1 MIRSIV
7 FASAFA
13 ALALLAVGCT
23 SAREQTMDNHE
34 SVSRQIAKSL
44 VHQLEERSDLRH
56 MHLTVK
62 EFDDQT
68 GASRTRVHRGK
79 VYFAQSETP
88 QEFRQELI
96 EALSSRMA
104 VVDGTS
110 GYAQGAPAS
119 LETGMR
125 SAVLVG
131 EYTADGSKTVF
142 LRARV
147 IDTHNNVVLATAE
160 GIVRK

>member
-1 MIRSIV
+1 
-7 FASAFA
+7 
-13 ALALLAVGCT
+13 
-23 SAREQTMDNHE
+23 
-34 SVSRQIAKSL
+34 
-44 VHQLEERSDLRH
+44 

-62 EFDDQT
+62 EFDDHT
-68 GASRTRVHRGK
+68 GASKTLVHRGK
-79 VYFAQSETP
+79 VYFAKSETP
-88 QEFRQELI
+88 QDFRQELI
-96 EALSSRMA
+96 QALSSRMA

-147 IDTHNNVVLATAE
+147 IDTQNNVVLATAE